1 MKLDF
6 TYDGTTR
13 TLDLSRIT
21 MRESAD
27 MKSKLGMSPAQW
39 NEAMDSGD
47 GEAAGY
53 GWFWA
58 CVRAGDDVDW
68 VDMIDTLNLMKL
80 NMDII
85 ADPAPLIEPPDPT
98 RSPEPIRTP
107 VTTLSPGGQS
117 SPDTSVSPEF
127 QGLNESTT

>member
-6 TYDGTTR
+6 TYEGTTR
-13 TLDLSRIT
+13 TLDLARIT

-39 NEAMDSGD
+39 NAAMDAGD

-53 GWFWA
+53 GA

-68 VDMIDTLNLMKL
+68 VDMIDTLNLMAL
-80 NMDII
+80 NMDIVMDPPPLKEQ
-85 ADPAPLIEPPDPT
+85 ADPTQPPEADPT
-98 RSPEPIRTP
+98 TTP
-107 VTTLSPGGQS
+107 TMPSSGGPS
-117 SPDTSVSPEF
+117 SPDTSDSPDSSDS
-127 QGLNESTT
+127 NESTT